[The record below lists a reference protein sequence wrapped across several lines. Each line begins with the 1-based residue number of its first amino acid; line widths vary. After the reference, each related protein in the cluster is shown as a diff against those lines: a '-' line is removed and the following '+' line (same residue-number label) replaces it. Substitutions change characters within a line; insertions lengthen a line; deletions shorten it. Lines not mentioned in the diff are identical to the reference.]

1 MFDFNILSPKR
12 TNNKQ
17 YCPGENPTG
26 LFQVAS
32 IGFKGIKKLFQ
43 LPNSYATLWLLITE
57 LQG

>member
-1 MFDFNILSPKR
+1 M
-12 TNNKQ
+12 
-17 YCPGENPTG
+17 G

-57 LQG
+57 LLGGKKTKTGKLETTIVREVKTD